1 MLAQWLKEALAAAD
15 MKQAELARRLSKK
28 LGRTVDKAAVNK
40 MTLETR
46 DISGEELLAIAD
58 ITGYAL
64 PGYALMKIPVLSFV
78 SAGRLTEMATQVV
91 ATDAPLIVVPG
102 LGPGDFFA
110 LQVDGDSMDRLS
122 PEHSV
127 IVVNRENTTLVPGK
141 PFVFSIRGEATYKLW
156 RPTPPR
162 LDPYSTNPS
171 HQPLFVE
178 DADDLVVIGRVR
190 RTLLDL

>member
-1 MLAQWLKEALAAAD
+1 MLSQWLKDALTAAD
-15 MKQAELARRLSKK
+15 MSQAELARRLTKK
-28 LGRTVDKAAVNK
+28 LHRKVDKAAVNK

-46 DISGEELLAIAD
+46 DIAGDELLAIAD
-58 ITGYAL
+58 ITGHAL
-64 PGYALMKIPVLSFV
+64 PGYALMKIPVLSLV

-91 ATDAPLIVVPG
+91 AADAPLIVVPG

-122 PEHSV
+122 PDKSV
-127 IVVNRENTTLVPGK
+127 IVVNRENKTLVPGK
-141 PFVFSIRGEATYKLW
+141 PFVFSIRGEATYKIW
-156 RPTPPR
+156 RPNPPR

-171 HQPLFVE
+171 HQPTFVE
-178 DADDLVVIGRVR
+178 NADDLAVIGRVR